1 MHRSTIFVH
10 TIGKYKYG
18 GLIVKKIYKVLLLI
32 GILTIC
38 AAGCGQKKV
47 KDDRGELVRA
57 GEIPRSVFVQKES
70 SKSLKA

>member
-1 MHRSTIFVH
+1 M
-10 TIGKYKYG
+10 
-18 GLIVKKIYKVLLLI
+18 KKIYKVLLLI